1 MGEQTLAEQQLSKG
15 RQLHQQGKLIEAINA
30 YQAASKAQ
38 PALAEAQHFQGL
50 AMLELG
56 QPAMGLGLLKLSLKQ
71 QPGNALFHYNLGNV
85 MRGNDGAQALAS
97 YAEAARLAPHEHDY
111 AIVHAELLLAHQH
124 LPEAIAEL
132 ERAHLLRPERW
143 QNLQGLAEMY
153 YRTNQAELALARYQQ
168 ALALHPALAQVC
180 RVGFASPNPDQAEQ
194 LSQLDVSDEL
204 QDFLREADMHIID
217 DFLPDPAAW
226 REQALALPFEQQR
239 YAGQNYPGSQTAG
252 QPCQAIMERIATA
265 LGRPIRFISP
275 DNGSCRLSYADA
287 MARTDIHVDNETGSN
302 FNFYA
307 GVLYLNPPE
316 QCQGGTTFWRHLPSG
331 WYRRLPETQVKAGGY
346 ASFKDFQKR
355 WLPNSKVQKFNDL
368 QERRDSWQA
377 LLEVPMRHN
386 RLIMYKGHYFH
397 SLSNVFGETP
407 GNGRLVQLFF
417 FEVPD

>member
-1 MGEQTLAEQQLSKG
+1 MGEQTLAEQQLAKG
-15 RQLHQQGKLIEAINA
+15 RQLHQQGKLIDAINA
-30 YQAASKAQ
+30 YQAAYKAQ

-56 QPAMGLGLLKLSLKQ
+56 QPAMGLGLLKLSLRQ
-71 QPGNALFHYNLGNV
+71 QPGNALFHHNLGNV
-85 MRGNDGAQALAS
+85 MRGNDNDAALAS
-97 YAEAARLAPHEHDY
+97 YAQAAQLAPQEHDY
-111 AIVHAELLLAHQH
+111 AIVHAELLLAKQR
-124 LPEAIAEL
+124 LPETIAEL
-132 ERAHLLRPERW
+132 ERARALRPERW
-143 QNLQGLAEMY
+143 QTLQGLAELY
-153 YRTNQAELALARYQQ
+153 YRSGQRALALERYEQ

-180 RVGFASPNPDQAEQ
+180 KVGFASPNPDQPER
-194 LSQLDVSDEL
+194 LSQLDVADDL
-204 QDFLREADMHIID
+204 RDFVRETDLHIID

-226 REQALALPFEQQR
+226 RTQALALPFEQQR
-239 YAGQNYPGSQTAG
+239 YAGQNYPGSQTDG

-265 LGRPIRFISP
+265 LGREIRFMSP
-275 DNGSCRLSYADA
+275 DNGSYRLSYADA
-287 MARTDIHVDNETGSN
+287 MARTDIHVDNETGGN

-316 QCQGGTTFWRHLPSG
+316 QCQGGTTFWRHQPSG
-331 WYRRLPETQVKAGGY
+331 WYRRLPEAQVKAGGY

-355 WLPNSKVQKFNDL
+355 WLPNSTVQKFNDL

-397 SLSNVFGETP
+397 SLSNVFGDTP
-407 GNGRLVQLFF
+407 ENGRLVQLFF

>member
-1 MGEQTLAEQQLSKG
+1 MGEQTPAEQQLAKG

-30 YQAASKAQ
+30 YQAAYKAQ

-56 QPAMGLGLLKLSLKQ
+56 QPAMGLGLLKLSLRQ
-71 QPGNALFHYNLGNV
+71 QPGNALFHHNLGNV
-85 MRGNDGAQALAS
+85 MRGNDNDAALAS
-97 YAEAARLAPHEHDY
+97 YAQAAQLAPQEHDY
-111 AIVHAELLLAHQH
+111 AIVHAELLLAKQR
-124 LPEAIAEL
+124 LPETIAEL
-132 ERAHLLRPERW
+132 ERARALRPERW
-143 QNLQGLAEMY
+143 QTLQGLAELY
-153 YRTNQAELALARYQQ
+153 YRSGQRELALDRYEQ

-180 RVGFASPNPDQAEQ
+180 KVGFASPNPDQPER
-194 LSQLDVSDEL
+194 LSELDVSGEL
-204 QDFLREADMHIID
+204 QEFLRETDLHIID

-226 REQALALPFEQQR
+226 RAQALVLPFEQQR
-239 YAGQNYPGSQTAG
+239 YAGQNYPGSQTDG

-265 LGRPIRFISP
+265 LGREIRFISP
-275 DNGSCRLSYADA
+275 DNGSYRLSYADA

-307 GVLYLNPPE
+307 GVLYLNPPG
-316 QCQGGTTFWRHLPSG
+316 QCQGGTTFWRHQPSG
-331 WYRRLPETQVKAGGY
+331 WWRRLPEAQVKAGGY

-397 SLSNVFGETP
+397 SLSNVFGDTP
-407 GNGRLVQLFF
+407 ENGRLVQLFF

>member
-1 MGEQTLAEQQLSKG
+1 MGEQTLAEQQLAKG

-30 YQAASKAQ
+30 YQAAYKAQ

-71 QPGNALFHYNLGNV
+71 QPGNALFHHNLGNV
-85 MRGNDGAQALAS
+85 MRGNDNDAALAS
-97 YAEAARLAPHEHDY
+97 YAQAAQLAPQEHDY
-111 AIVHAELLLAHQH
+111 AIVHAELLLAKQR
-124 LPEAIAEL
+124 LPETIAEL
-132 ERAHLLRPERW
+132 ERARALRPERW
-143 QNLQGLAEMY
+143 QTLQGLAELY
-153 YRTNQAELALARYQQ
+153 YRSGQRALALERYEQ

-180 RVGFASPNPDQAEQ
+180 KVGFASPNPDQPEH
-194 LSQLDVSDEL
+194 LSELDVADDL
-204 QDFLREADMHIID
+204 RDFVRETDMHIID

-226 REQALALPFEQQR
+226 RTQALALPFEQQR
-239 YAGQNYPGSQTAG
+239 YAGQNYPGSQTDG

-265 LGRPIRFISP
+265 LGREIRFISP
-275 DNGSCRLSYADA
+275 DNGSYRLSYADA

-316 QCQGGTTFWRHLPSG
+316 QCQGGTTFWRHQPSG
-331 WYRRLPETQVKAGGY
+331 WYRRLPEAQVKAGGY

-355 WLPNSKVQKFNDL
+355 WLPNSTVQKFNDL

-397 SLSNVFGETP
+397 SLSNVFGDTP
-407 GNGRLVQLFF
+407 ENGRLVQLFF